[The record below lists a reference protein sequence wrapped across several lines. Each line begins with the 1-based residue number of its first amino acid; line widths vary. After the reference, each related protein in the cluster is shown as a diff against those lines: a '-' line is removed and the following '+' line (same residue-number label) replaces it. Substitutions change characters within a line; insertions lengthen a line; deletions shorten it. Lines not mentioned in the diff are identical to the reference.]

1 MSSEGN
7 RPCQDAELDDLEQ
20 VGWTAARAMLNA
32 QQTGNRALEDYLLLM
47 SLDGDGSLDSAE
59 VDAILADAIA
69 AHREILEDLE
79 CAREAI
85 EEFGVV
91 ETA

>member
-1 MSSEGN
+1 MSSEGS
-7 RPCQDAELDDLEQ
+7 RPCKDAELDDIEQ

-32 QQTGNRALEDYLLLM
+32 QQTENRALEDYLLLL
-47 SLDGDGSLDSAE
+47 SLDGDGSLDPAE

-79 CAREAI
+79 CAREAVD
-85 EEFGVV
+85 EYGLA